1 MYNLKECITMEQ
13 KTYVSIQPKY
23 GLSIAEAAE
32 YFGIC
37 DKRLR
42 KLIPTLMDA
51 GCVMQNGNRYLL
63 KRVKCEQFFDRRSAV

>member
-1 MYNLKECITMEQ
+1 MYNLKECMTMEQ
-13 KTYVSIQPKY
+13 KLNVSIQSKY
-23 GLSIAEAAE
+23 TLSIAEAAE

-42 KLIPTLMDA
+42 QLMPTLLNA
-51 GCVMQNGNRYLL
+51 GCAMQNGNKYLL